1 MQHQVKVFKSSF
13 VSPFQKGFPSFWEED
28 GKILSQVE
36 YQALL
41 FKCRLDHKKFED
53 MNQSLSEKTVVD
65 KLVVDF
71 EIINTFRTICF
82 QLPPISYVDH
92 VELRLLAKEMVNLEL
107 PSMNQSKTIEKFE
120 RTKYKL
126 HQ

>member
-1 MQHQVKVFKSSF
+1 MQHQVKIFKGSF
-13 VSPFQKGFPSFWEED
+13 VSLFQKGFPSFWEED

-36 YQALL
+36 DQTLL
-41 FKCRLDHKKFED
+41 VKCRLDHNKFED
-53 MNQSLSEKTVVD
+53 MNQSLSRKTVVD
-65 KLVVDF
+65 KLAVNF
-71 EIINTFRTICF
+71 EIINTFRTFCS

-92 VELRLLAKEMVNLEL
+92 VELRVLVKEMTNLEL
-107 PSMNQSKTIEKFE
+107 PSVDQWKTIEKFG